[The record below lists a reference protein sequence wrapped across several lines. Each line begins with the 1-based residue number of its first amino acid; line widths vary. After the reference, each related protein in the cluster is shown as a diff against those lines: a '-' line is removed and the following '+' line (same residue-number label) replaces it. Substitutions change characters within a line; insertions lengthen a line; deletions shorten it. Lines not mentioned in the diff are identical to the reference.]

1 MIVGWRGSFPARY
14 GCTITASTTTYE
26 KIDDVAYLINVTNL
40 ETISISMYAG
50 QTNEPVTG
58 IVQLIKQ

>member
-1 MIVGWRGSFPARY
+1 MIVGWRGIFPARY
-14 GCTITASTTTYE
+14 GCTITADTTTYE
-26 KIDDVAYLINVTNL
+26 KIDDVAYSINVTNL
-40 ETISISMYAG
+40 ENIFVNMYAG